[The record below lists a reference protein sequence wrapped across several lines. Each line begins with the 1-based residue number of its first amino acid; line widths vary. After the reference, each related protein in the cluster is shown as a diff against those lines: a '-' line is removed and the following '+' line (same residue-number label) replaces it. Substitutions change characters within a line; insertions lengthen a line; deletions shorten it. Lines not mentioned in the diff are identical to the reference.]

1 MRGDAGTG
9 ENRPSVVG
17 DDPPPSFLVAT
28 LARSDCI
35 WAENADVPEP
45 KLPSRGSL
53 LRVEA
58 IAPPA

>member
-9 ENRPSVVG
+9 EDLPSVVG
-17 DDPPPSFLVAT
+17 EELPSFLVAT